1 MIERICVRVS
11 KDKLKDKKQELKH
24 SLPDV
29 NEKKILASFL
39 AHLQKKRFF
48 TVRLSTLYGDSN
60 APSRYILSSISSDQ
74 GICFQAD
81 IISFIEQT
89 KVFISEMNHADRIVT
104 HQKRPD
110 TF

>member
-1 MIERICVRVS
+1 MVRVS

-39 AHLQKKRFF
+39 AHLQKNPDFLQCDF
-48 TVRLSTLYGDSN
+48 LLYM
-60 APSRYILSSISSDQ
+60 
-74 GICFQAD
+74 
-81 IISFIEQT
+81 
-89 KVFISEMNHADRIVT
+89 VIVMP
-104 HQKRPD
+104 QVG